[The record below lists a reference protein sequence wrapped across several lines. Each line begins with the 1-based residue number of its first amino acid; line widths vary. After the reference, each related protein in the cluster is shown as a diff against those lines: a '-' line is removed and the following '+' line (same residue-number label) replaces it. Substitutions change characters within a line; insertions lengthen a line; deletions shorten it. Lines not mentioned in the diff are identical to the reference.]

1 VSGILEDPSP
11 EKNGRRQKFRAAHAH
26 SPGRERVKI
35 DASKISGRYLSHA
48 AKPGGPH
55 NPDKIA
61 LIDNDIGLPEDG
73 PEHQTQDDGGY
84 AQCHPKMGFGCWL
97 IQSANRSNH

>member
-1 VSGILEDPSP
+1 MSAIFANASP
-11 EKNGRRQKFRAAHAH
+11 EKNGRRQRFRAAHAH

-35 DASKISGRYLSHA
+35 DPSKISGRYLSHA

-61 LIDNDIGLPEDG
+61 LIDNNIGLPEDG
-73 PEHQTQDDGGY
+73 PEHQAHSNGGHG
-84 AQCHPKMGFGCWL
+84 QRHPKMGIGGRL
-97 IQSANRSNH
+97 I